1 MAESAT
7 ATTTTT
13 TSTTPPATLT
23 PPVLPSHVKKP
34 NEEEHKKALAEVN
47 ARIDKLQK
55 QMDAVKEKISKL
67 PGKSD
72 NTRRE
77 ELRAQLAEVREKQ
90 AEIKKGKQA
99 VYEQLDALNE
109 SIRKKVG
116 NIKGLQS
123 KVPYKT
129 VAEVDERISE
139 LESKIESGVRIV
151 EEKKMLQEISLLK
164 RNRNA
169 VEGLDEQQE
178 AINKERAIYD
188 GIRKNIDTEEAKK
201 LSEQFEKAMAELNKI
216 NADQA
221 QQREQRNKLYDER
234 TRIKGLLDE
243 EYNQLRSMRDE
254 HRKANDEYYTFIRQL
269 REYKREQ
276 EKVRK
281 AQEEEEKRKEAAKQE
296 LELASLPAF
305 EHEITLCDNL
315 GKFLQ
320 SFLNKGETNGTAS
333 AAANNE
339 EDAKNAATGG
349 RAIEAPDGVAL
360 VKKSDREENYFVGSG
375 KKKGKGGSKKNAN
388 AASSGATPVSDTLK
402 LPLATMEGFFEV
414 KVTVPTKISDIPS
427 TLEKLQER
435 KAYYLAEQPRV
446 TEENKKKAQE
456 KIDAMLKA

>member
-1 MAESAT
+1 
-7 ATTTTT
+7 
-13 TSTTPPATLT
+13 
-23 PPVLPSHVKKP
+23 
-34 NEEEHKKALAEVN
+34 
-47 ARIDKLQK
+47 
-55 QMDAVKEKISKL
+55 
-67 PGKSD
+67 
-72 NTRRE
+72 
-77 ELRAQLAEVREKQ
+77 
-90 AEIKKGKQA
+90 
-99 VYEQLDALNE
+99 
-109 SIRKKVG
+109 
-116 NIKGLQS
+116 
-123 KVPYKT
+123 
-129 VAEVDERISE
+129 
-139 LESKIESGVRIV
+139 
-151 EEKKMLQEISLLK
+151 MLQEISLLK
-164 RNRNA
+164 RNRSA

-201 LSEQFEKAMAELNKI
+201 LSEQFEKAMAELKTI

-243 EYNQLRSMRDE
+243 EYNRLRTMRDE

-276 EKVRK
+276 EKLRK

-315 GKFLQ
+315 GNFLQ
-320 SFLNKGETNGTAS
+320 SFLNKGETNGTITG
-333 AAANNE
+333 ANNE
-339 EDAKNAATGG
+339 EDTKNATTGG
-349 RAIEAPDGVAL
+349 RTIEAPDGVAL
-360 VKKSDREENYFVGSG
+360 VKKSDREENYFVGGG
-375 KKKGKGGSKKNAN
+375 KKKGKSGSKKGAN
-388 AASSGATPVSDTLK
+388 SSSGGANPASDMLK

-456 KIDAMLKA
+456 KIDAMLKAWKGSLY